1 MDELAASYKTPMT
14 KRQQLKWK
22 RMAAGQWFLRWDN
35 ALEQIGTGS
44 QDHRHLSVRRRLPPM
59 AKAKQNVCLHRQ

>member
-22 RMAAGQWFLRWDN
+22 RMAAGQWFLHWDN
-35 ALEQIGTGS
+35 ALEQIEQALRTI
-44 QDHRHLSVRRRLPPM
+44 
-59 AKAKQNVCLHRQ
+59 AI